1 MRSYREL
8 VVSVVVIVGVLV
20 GFLVGV
26 IPAARAVFSL
36 RDSVDNLATLTAE
49 LRVKAAILSAI
60 DEQTY
65 KRILADLVTAVPADQ
80 SLTSLFSTIDGLAA
94 QSSLSVTDL
103 GLAKPGSL
111 ATESARKQSSEEK
124 QIGSNLL
131 PFSVTVA
138 GSYDQIKEFLDQV
151 IRVRRFFRVRSFNLT
166 LVDPTNVS
174 VRMAMDAFYAPY
186 VTVIAGIDKKI
197 DPLNE
202 KDEQTIAAVAAM
214 PLVGSAVFA
223 QESPVTEGNVP
234 TVQKPDPFSP

>member
-8 VVSVVVIVGVLV
+8 VVAVVVLIGVFV

-26 IPAARAVFSL
+26 VPAAQAVFSL
-36 RDSVDNLATLTAE
+36 RDSVDTLETQTTE

-94 QSSLSVTDL
+94 QSTLSVTDL

-131 PFSVTVA
+131 PFSVTIA
-138 GSYDQIKEFLDQV
+138 GTYDQIREFLAQV

-166 LVDPTNVS
+166 LIDPTNVS

-186 VTVIAGIDKKI
+186 VTSIAGVDKKI

-214 PLVGSAVFA
+214 PLVGSSIVVDDAPA
-223 QESPVTEGNVP
+223 TQEEVP
-234 TVQKPDPFSP
+234 TAQKQDPFSL